1 MKQTKLHD
9 SNASMYRKKV
19 LQFGSLP
26 TEPSACGS
34 LLGGNYQFLF
44 YPLGWPVTFSSS
56 REFHPWRDEFM
67 PFNLSLP
74 CFLDFPIQQRQG
86 RPSLETFLSD
96 ANVLKVDFDL
106 ISLSTLISVLAGYTF
121 LYDSW
126 WPQSPS
132 DA

>member
-1 MKQTKLHD
+1 
-9 SNASMYRKKV
+9 
-19 LQFGSLP
+19 
-26 TEPSACGS
+26 
-34 LLGGNYQFLF
+34 
-44 YPLGWPVTFSSS
+44 
-56 REFHPWRDEFM
+56 M

-86 RPSLETFLSD
+86 RPSLETFLLD
-96 ANVLKVDFDL
+96 ADVLKADFDL
-106 ISLSTLISVLAGYTF
+106 ISLSTLVSVLAGYTF